1 MKLSNEKISLYR
13 KKLHQQLQKIEE
25 LAFKCA
31 YPDPLIHG
39 TPGEVFRCC
48 GKVSCRC
55 SQDPSYR
62 HGPYPVIQ
70 VYVEGKQKQISL
82 KKEEKKLWEQAQNY
96 QRQIQ
101 YLTQLKKE
109 LVRLEKLV
117 QYIIDQRVH
126 QKALLCRK
134 K

>member
-48 GKVSCRC
+48 GKASCRC
-55 SQDPSYR
+55 AQDSSYR

-82 KKEEKKLWEQAQNY
+82 KKEEKILWEQAQNY
-96 QRQIQ
+96 QQQIR
-101 YLTQLKKE
+101 YLASLKKE
-109 LVRLEKLV
+109 LAALEILV
-117 QYIIDQRVH
+117 QKIIEQRVN